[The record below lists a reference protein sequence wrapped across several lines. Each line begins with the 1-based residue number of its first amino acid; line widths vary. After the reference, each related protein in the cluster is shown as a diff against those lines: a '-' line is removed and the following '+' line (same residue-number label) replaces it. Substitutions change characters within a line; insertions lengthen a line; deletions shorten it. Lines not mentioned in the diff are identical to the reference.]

1 MKNTKFLSLLLL
13 LAAVWGCKKETGVA
27 PTQSQAISSENS
39 DAAPD
44 NQVAL
49 MPDGLYVIKA
59 MAHPELGLVL
69 DVPDASTAD
78 GIFIQQFKYNGGP
91 NQLWQVTFLG
101 NGYYSIRNFNSG
113 KSLDIPDGSMLP
125 GVKVQQFT
133 YHGGTNQQW
142 KIKASNGVKRI
153 YNRRSGL
160 ALDVPDGSG
169 ASGVLIQQFTPN
181 GGSNQTWKFIRF

>member
-1 MKNTKFLSLLLL
+1 
-13 LAAVWGCKKETGVA
+13 
-27 PTQSQAISSENS
+27 
-39 DAAPD
+39 
-44 NQVAL
+44 
-49 MPDGLYVIKA
+49 
-59 MAHPELGLVL
+59 
-69 DVPDASTAD
+69 
-78 GIFIQQFKYNGGP
+78 
-91 NQLWQVTFLG
+91 
-101 NGYYSIRNFNSG
+101 
-113 KSLDIPDGSMLP
+113 
-125 GVKVQQFT
+125 VQQFT